1 MISLRVLGPVE
12 ITLNGRAAPAE
23 LLWRK
28 NLALLIYLARSPRR
42 ARTREHLM
50 GLLWGDKPESA
61 ARHSLREAI
70 RALRQAAGDD
80 VLTTEGD
87 QVRIADDAVAT
98 DVERFE
104 TLVAARDWTGAGV
117 LAEGDFLEG
126 FGIADAPPFEDWL
139 TTERRAVRDK
149 MVQALVRRAEDLQRS
164 GDLAASLEC
173 ARRALG
179 LEPVSGAAAR
189 ALIAGLALLGER
201 AAALAA
207 YDAFARALKELIG
220 TEPDEQ
226 TRRLV
231 EQVRHER
238 VGPEPH
244 APAQGAQSRRAP
256 LVGREQEMD
265 RLLGAWAEARAGR
278 ASVVLIEGPDGSGRT
293 RLLGELATRARL
305 DGAVTVQVR
314 GAPADRGEPWSGVLG
329 LARGGLLDAP
339 GIGAAPP
346 EALAAFA
353 TRLEE
358 WGDRFPAARR
368 AEPLP
373 PGTALAQVVRA
384 AAAERPVVLVADD
397 AQWLDAETLRAFH
410 ALARDLAAQPL
421 LVACTAATQPPR
433 DELDEL
439 RSRVGRELR
448 GLVLTLEP
456 LAPAHLKA
464 LARWAMP
471 AYTEVET
478 DRLARR
484 LAADSA
490 GLPLLAVELLHAVAL
505 GLDLHGTP
513 HAWPEPQRTMDQTL
527 PGDLPD
533 TVVAAVRIGFRRLSK
548 QAQAVLVAS
557 AVIGDRVTV
566 AQLERATELPAGE
579 LAAALDEAEWQ
590 RWLAA
595 DARGYGYVA
604 RLARTVV
611 ARDMVTEGQRRR
623 LQERLTIT

>member
-12 ITLNGRAAPAE
+12 VTLDGRAAPAE

-50 GLLWGDKPESA
+50 GLLWGDKPETA

-70 RALRQAAGDD
+70 RALRQAAGEA
-80 VLTTEGD
+80 VLATEGD
-87 QVRIADDAVAT
+87 QVRIADDAVIT

-104 TLVAARDWTGAGV
+104 TLVAARDWAGAAL

-139 TTERRAVRDK
+139 AAERRSVRERL
-149 MVQALVRRAEDLQRS
+149 VLALVSRADAVQRA
-164 GDLAASLEC
+164 GDLAAAVEC
-173 ARRALG
+173 ARRALAI
-179 LEPVSGAAAR
+179 EPISGAAAR
-189 ALIAGLALLGER
+189 ALIAALALRGER

-207 YDAFARALKELIG
+207 YDAFAAALHDLVG
-220 TEPDEQ
+220 TEPDEP

-231 EQVRHER
+231 EQVRRER
-238 VGPEPH
+238 VGAAPR
-244 APAQGAQSRRAP
+244 APAQGAESRRAP
-256 LVGREQEMD
+256 LVGRESEME
-265 RLLGAWAEARAGR
+265 RLVGAWADARKGR
-278 ASVVLIEGPDGSGRT
+278 AAVVLIEGPDGSGRT
-293 RLLGELATRARL
+293 RLLEELAARTRL
-305 DGAVTVQVR
+305 DGAVAVHVR
-314 GAPADRGEPWSGVLG
+314 GAPADRSEPWSGILG
-329 LARGGLLDAP
+329 LVRGGLLDAP
-339 GIGAAPP
+339 GVAAAPP

-353 TRLEE
+353 TRFED

-368 AEPLP
+368 AEPLA
-373 PGTALAQVVRA
+373 PGAALAQVARA
-384 AAAERPVVLVADD
+384 AVAERPLALIVDD
-397 AQWLDAETLRAFH
+397 AQWLDSETLRALH
-410 ALARDLAAQPL
+410 ALGRDLAAHPL
-421 LVACTAATQPPR
+421 LMACAIAPQPPR

-448 GLVLTLEP
+448 GVALTLAP
-456 LAPAHLKA
+456 LGPAHLRT

-471 AYTEVET
+471 AYTDVET

-513 HAWPEPQRTMDQTL
+513 HAWPEPERTMDQSL

-533 TVVAAVRIGFRRLSK
+533 AIVAAVRIGFRRLAK
-548 QAQAVLVAS
+548 PTQAVLVAA
-557 AVIGDRVTV
+557 AVIGDRVT
-566 AQLERATELPAGE
+566 AEQLARITELP
-579 LAAALDEAEWQ
+579 LAEVTAALDEAEWQ

-595 DARGYGYVA
+595 DARGYGFVA
-604 RLARTVV
+604 RLARAVV